1 MFGMRGFG
9 AMWKN
14 LAYYQN
20 NMIKKKRRKYR
31 KLVPTKEYIV
41 MTEDARVFSGLKGG
55 YPLFSESI
63 DEAKQFTDIH
73 QSDMLHLM
81 YPFKLETV
89 WL

>member
-1 MFGMRGFG
+1 MRGFG
-9 AMWKN
+9 ATWKN

-20 NMIKKKRRKYR
+20 NMIKRKKRKHRKFV
-31 KLVPTKEYIV
+31 KPKEYIV

-63 DEAKQFTDIH
+63 DEAKQFTELN

-81 YPFKLETV
+81 YPFKLETI

>member
-1 MFGMRGFG
+1 MFGTRGFG
-9 AMWKN
+9 PQWKQW
-14 LAYYQN
+14 AYYLN

-31 KLVPTKEYIV
+31 KLVPTKGYIV

-63 DEAKQFTDIH
+63 DEAKQFTELN

-81 YPFKLETV
+81 YPFKLETI